1 MPKDHSTFA
10 TSDTRCAIS
19 FDVVQVL
26 ALRALLCALAAALPP
41 VRDPSDEGREKHFFL
56 RS

>member
-41 VRDPSDEGREKHFFL
+41 VRYPSDEC
-56 RS
+56 